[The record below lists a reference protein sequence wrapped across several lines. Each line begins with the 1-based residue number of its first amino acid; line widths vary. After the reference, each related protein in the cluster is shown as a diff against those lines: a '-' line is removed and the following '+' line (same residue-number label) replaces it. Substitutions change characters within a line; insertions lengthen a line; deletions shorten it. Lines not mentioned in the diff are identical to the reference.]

1 MRLCA
6 VHDEAALQARAAAA
20 LDYMTLRR
28 MLMQLCGLLLLYR
41 GRSPATREGIA
52 TTLAALR
59 QEHGEAAD
67 RLSGLQSAEF
77 PEAATI
83 ISAARYIRIFITQF
97 ELSLAANGGGLER
110 AEAMMP
116 LLQRAQRLLLAA
128 SDNEVGMAMIGFSHA
143 CCCARVRL
151 SCH

>member
-6 VHDEAALQARAAAA
+6 VHDEAALQARVA
-20 LDYMTLRR
+20 LAPVYMTLRR

-59 QEHGEAAD
+59 QEHQDAAD
-67 RLSGLQSAEF
+67 RLDELQASGAQ
-77 PEAATI
+77 EAGPI
-83 ISAARYIRIFITQF
+83 ISAARYVQIVITQF
-97 ELSLAANGGGLER
+97 ERSLAANGGGIER
-110 AEAMMP
+110 AEAVLP

-128 SDNEVGMAMIGFSHA
+128 SDDQAGMAMVGFSHA
-143 CCCARVRL
+143 CCCAPARL
-151 SCH
+151 SCN